1 MKYLLVD
8 KYDNIITS
16 VELASGVG
24 ISGAKTYFVGI
35 KQLDEKKF
43 DKLWKV
49 MTEEQYDLQFKAS
62 LQNRQMGK
70 MKYKWWEE
78 DKAITDDEM
87 SLFERK
93 RRVGPSKL

>member
-49 MTEEQYDLQFKAS
+49 MTEEQYDLQFKAT
-62 LQNRQMGK
+62 LQDRQLGK
-70 MKYKWWEE
+70 RKYEWWKDEP
-78 DKAITDDEM
+78 TGPDDG
-87 SLFERK
+87 FDY
-93 RRVGPSKL
+93 

>member
-78 DKAITDDEM
+78 DKAITDDE
-87 SLFERK
+87 LKF
-93 RRVGPSKL
+93 